1 MSVDGSI
8 GHEFVDG
15 GYLLDAAASVPLTDK
30 VAVRVAVH
38 SNDLDGWVHNDAT
51 DHDGPEQKDLGVRAT
66 IRVRPTEALTLTG
79 FYQYGE
85 NRQIGQSMQLVG
97 NIPSAYGN
105 GQLDGHASEYTSYT
119 KNGDVYHR
127 TTPQIASLKGE
138 LSIGDMTLV
147 SQTAYVHYGL
157 HYVDDLDFSTDDTVN
172 FVRQERY
179 SRSPR
184 SSDCNPRPTTRS
196 TGWWAFYLSSHWHS
210 LETQYWAV
218 PDFPPPPD
226 PASGQLFN
234 GDFVNAFNE
243 SSRDLSAYA
252 SGHWR
257 ITPKLRLSGGIRY
270 SRETKDDLYGRTPLG
285 ALTIW
290 NTIAN
295 PPFDPTPLRHRA
307 NFLDGNA
314 SIQYEIQPHV
324 TAYASYGHGS
334 EAGGFVETNT
344 IAVPP
349 TALVDG
355 KVPAALVA
363 QGAALQDEIADSYEV
378 GIKSE
383 LLDRRLRLNA
393 AAFLTDVKNFQD
405 NVFTGGTLG
414 FISFNGPARSRGF
427 EGDATFQATRRFS
440 VNASVTYADAT
451 AVIQPIDPVTDAP
464 EVNASGQPVYARYRR
479 SQAPKI
485 IANAGADYVLPVS
498 ERYQLR
504 FDGLVHHRSSMY
516 NQRQDEYLSAPLT
529 TLDLSV
535 GFEARD
541 DRWAIDLAAKNVT
554 NAISEDF
561 ASAPP
566 DPRFAAFYGAHG
578 ANPNRL
584 RTIMLSA
591 RFQY

>member
-1 MSVDGSI
+1 M
-8 GHEFVDG
+8 
-15 GYLLDAAASVPLTDK
+15 
-30 VAVRVAVH
+30 
-38 SNDLDGWVHNDAT
+38 
-51 DHDGPEQKDLGVRAT
+51 
-66 IRVRPTEALTLTG
+66 
-79 FYQYGE
+79 
-85 NRQIGQSMQLVG
+85 
-97 NIPSAYGN
+97 
-105 GQLDGHASEYTSYT
+105 
-119 KNGDVYHR
+119 
-127 TTPQIASLKGE
+127 
-138 LSIGDMTLV
+138 
-147 SQTAYVHYGL
+147 
-157 HYVDDLDFSTDDTVN
+157 
-172 FVRQERY
+172 
-179 SRSPR
+179 
-184 SSDCNPRPTTRS
+184 
-196 TGWWAFYLSSHWHS
+196 
-210 LETQYWAV
+210 
-218 PDFPPPPD
+218 
-226 PASGQLFN
+226 
-234 GDFVNAFNE
+234 
-243 SSRDLSAYA
+243 
-252 SGHWR
+252 
-257 ITPKLRLSGGIRY
+257 
-270 SRETKDDLYGRTPLG
+270 
-285 ALTIW
+285 
-290 NTIAN
+290 
-295 PPFDPTPLRHRA
+295 
-307 NFLDGNA
+307 
-314 SIQYEIQPHV
+314 
-324 TAYASYGHGS
+324 
-334 EAGGFVETNT
+334 
-344 IAVPP
+344 PP

-464 EVNASGQPVYARYRR
+464 EVNASGQPVDARYPR

-485 IANAGADYVLPVS
+485 IANAGADDVLPVS

-566 DPRFAAFYGAHG
+566 HPRFAAFYGAHG
-578 ANPNRL
+578 ANRNRR
-584 RTIMLSA
+584 RTITLSA